1 MTCRYGRY
9 SGFLGIQYARLGMV
23 DKVEYWFER
32 QEAWPDMPALALLRS
47 QTLGLLGHLPPAMV
61 VADFEAA
68 LEGARLQAQSLAD
81 KWS

>member
-9 SGFLGIQYARLGMV
+9 SGFLGSQYARLGMV